1 MDVVVEKDRRI
12 ESIAEA
18 CNMLKLS
25 RSKLYD
31 LVDEGKLHRVKIG
44 HRSFITRASLDAL
57 LDEAF
62 AEAGFEAEQTGGG
75 AV

>member
-1 MDVVVEKDRRI
+1 MFRHGSVAVQWRGQCAQSREASVDVVVEKDRRI

-44 HRSFITRASLDAL
+44 HR
-57 LDEAF
+57 
-62 AEAGFEAEQTGGG
+62 
-75 AV
+75 